1 MKYLFYL
8 LASIAS
14 VVVLLKFPHATVK
27 TDDRDVASNIS
38 NNMTQAS
45 TTQSI
50 NVSKNPQK
58 RVVSVA
64 EPSSK
69 NLDSSR
75 YSEPSPIEL
84 LRNGAFEEVL
94 AIYSSESTAKRA
106 LYESALVEYLTI
118 LAVQNPSLAKQQL
131 LSFLEVSPDNRP
143 IMEAIVEL
151 YRSENKDGELV
162 AILKELRENYLQELN
177 DEFITKQIHQVA
189 KEQIKYL
196 SDNQDYQHLMPFLY
210 DMVEYD
216 DLGGYYS
223 LELARNYTQMGKP
236 NDALN
241 ILESLQY
248 DKRYAKLVKDI
259 KDGIDGELETGQY
272 RYALDL
278 EKHGEH
284 YFLDIALDGRFY
296 KLMLDTGASLI
307 MIDSEQSADFE
318 IINDNVTIQTAGD
331 PVSAELRKATLL
343 QAGEIELQNVRFI
356 SAPFQ
361 RDGMDGLLGMNFF
374 NKFDFKIDQ
383 NAKKLYLNPKQPLNR

>member
-272 RYALDL
+272 RYTLDL

-284 YFLDIALDGRFY
+284 YFLDIVLDGRFY